1 MEIENKKKMLE
12 YEGEVEEKKNKN
24 DIIEKSLDN
33 KFKEEIKGIHHNL
46 EENLNNIK
54 NQKELNLMEI
64 KLNKEINNIKLQN
77 LRQQMMRFKQQQQT
91 AQMNQQLYNGNQ

>member
-1 MEIENKKKMLE
+1 
-12 YEGEVEEKKNKN
+12 
-24 DIIEKSLDN
+24 
-33 KFKEEIKGIHHNL
+33 
-46 EENLNNIK
+46 
-54 NQKELNLMEI
+54 MEI